1 MLRDRLSNALKG
13 AMKAKDSRRV
23 SALRLIVAT
32 LQDRD
37 IAARGK
43 GDSEGISNDE
53 ILQMLQTMIRQRR
66 ESIAAYEQGGRLE
79 LAQQEQEEIGVIEE
93 FLPPQ
98 LGPEEMRRAIEQEIA
113 ELGAGGLKDM
123 GRTMAALKAK
133 YAGRMDFGKAS
144 GIEAELRPL
153 PEERL
158 KWAQRVMSDYRNGN
172 RDEPGTLAFPT
183 AHMTLLFQER
193 FGDKT
198 TETIDLH
205 AGRVGD
211 LAFVTVPCEIF
222 CHFGLQLKRRS
233 PFPITAVF
241 GVTNGEMGY
250 CPTIEGAMGG
260 SWEGTG
266 SLISRWDIQT
276 GYRIVDEWSRMLH
289 GLA

>member
-43 GDSEGISNDE
+43 GDSEGISDDE

-144 GIEAELRPL
+144 GIVKEL
-153 PEERL
+153 
-158 KWAQRVMSDYRNGN
+158 
-172 RDEPGTLAFPT
+172 LA
-183 AHMTLLFQER
+183 
-193 FGDKT
+193 
-198 TETIDLH
+198 
-205 AGRVGD
+205 
-211 LAFVTVPCEIF
+211 
-222 CHFGLQLKRRS
+222 
-233 PFPITAVF
+233 
-241 GVTNGEMGY
+241 
-250 CPTIEGAMGG
+250 
-260 SWEGTG
+260 
-266 SLISRWDIQT
+266 
-276 GYRIVDEWSRMLH
+276 
-289 GLA
+289 